1 MNINKDKNLPLQKK
15 CKPLYDYIQF
25 TSRINEN
32 KKTMTIED
40 AVDEAVNWACE
51 QNLLEGYIREQKAE
65 VKMSLLTEYN
75 EEASIKGWREDGII
89 EGRQQKAE
97 EVAIELFQTDLPLEK
112 IAKYVKLPLERVLE
126 LQKTI
131 TVEA

>member
-1 MNINKDKNLPLQKK
+1 
-15 CKPLYDYIQF
+15 
-25 TSRINEN
+25 
-32 KKTMTIED
+32 
-40 AVDEAVNWACE
+40 
-51 QNLLEGYIREQKAE
+51 
-65 VKMSLLTEYN
+65 MSLLTEYN

-97 EVAIELFQTDLPLEK
+97 EIALRMLKKDKPVSDITDFTG
-112 IAKYVKLPLERVLE
+112 LPLERVLE